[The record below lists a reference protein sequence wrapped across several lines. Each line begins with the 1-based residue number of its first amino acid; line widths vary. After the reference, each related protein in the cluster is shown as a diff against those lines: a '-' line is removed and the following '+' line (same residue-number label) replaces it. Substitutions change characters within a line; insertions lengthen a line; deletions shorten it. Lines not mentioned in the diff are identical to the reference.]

1 MLVPMARN
9 RNEAQFDEYRDWQW
23 IKHLI
28 LRDYAYLWSVILG
41 RDYREIVVVDT
52 CAGAGSYV
60 DPDTGQAISEG
71 SPVIF
76 ARRAKAYTQ
85 EHGPGRSMR
94 AICCEKNRN
103 NYASLVEAVRP
114 FEPHVK
120 TLPGGFWRHI
130 PTIAEELG
138 SVPALILLDP
148 IGVATI
154 PADAWRPLLERKGK
168 TDLFVVLHFAGVH
181 RIGGWLLP
189 DGTPNPRIAPARR
202 GVEKLDRVFHGEG
215 WRDVALDPSLA
226 GEEHREARERQYV
239 QLFFDQVIGD
249 RHEWKCCCE
258 VRAKY
263 TSPVKYWLVHA
274 SNDRKPYTLM
284 NDEIVKVNE
293 ILLMRE
299 HSAEGQIEGF
309 LEADLDAHR
318 LHVERQITE
327 ATFDYLHTEPG
338 GSLPYGAIEDR
349 LLRRFFGRARS
360 NVHWRIVKRLC
371 KDGELLREK
380 NKGAAA
386 DALEKIALPRPSVE
400 TGEAKVVPIRPAA

>member
-1 MLVPMARN
+1 MEVL
-9 RNEAQFDEYRDWQW
+9 
-23 IKHLI
+23 
-28 LRDYAYLWSVILG
+28 LR
-41 RDYREIVVVDT
+41 
-52 CAGAGSYV
+52 GA
-60 DPDTGQAISEG
+60 A
-71 SPVIF
+71 
-76 ARRAKAYTQ
+76 
-85 EHGPGRSMR
+85 
-94 AICCEKNRN
+94 
-103 NYASLVEAVRP
+103 
-114 FEPHVK
+114 
-120 TLPGGFWRHI
+120 
-130 PTIAEELG
+130 
-138 SVPALILLDP
+138 
-148 IGVATI
+148 
-154 PADAWRPLLERKGK
+154 
-168 TDLFVVLHFAGVH
+168 
-181 RIGGWLLP
+181 
-189 DGTPNPRIAPARR
+189 
-202 GVEKLDRVFHGEG
+202 
-215 WRDVALDPSLA
+215 
-226 GEEHREARERQYV
+226 
-239 QLFFDQVIGD
+239 
-249 RHEWKCCCE
+249 
-258 VRAKY
+258 AKY

-386 DALEKIALPRPSVE
+386 DALEKIALPRPSV
-400 TGEAKVVPIRPAA
+400 